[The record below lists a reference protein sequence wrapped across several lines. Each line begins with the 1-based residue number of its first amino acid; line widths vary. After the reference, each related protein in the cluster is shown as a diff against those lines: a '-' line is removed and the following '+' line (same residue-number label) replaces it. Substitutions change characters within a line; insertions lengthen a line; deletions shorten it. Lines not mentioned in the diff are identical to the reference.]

1 MFEITFEECK
11 FFLWPDEIVPV
22 GGVDQSPGED
32 REAEHQPGHDGEHH
46 RHQQVDEEGY
56 EGPEGE

>member
-1 MFEITFEECK
+1 M
-11 FFLWPDEIVPV
+11 WPDEIVPV
-22 GGVDQSPGED
+22 GGVDKSPGED